1 MFWRHRLA
9 GQYCLPVITEISNL
23 QIPNPIVTMTQAP
36 LKLQGYSL
44 KNIQF
49 GNEVSSNIESLIL
62 DASVVVCGAGQT
74 SVEAAISGTPFIATI
89 LAKNQLRNANA
100 LKELG
105 YLVFDKFDPK
115 TNCPSLYKYYE
126 KQ

>member
-1 MFWRHRLA
+1 
-9 GQYCLPVITEISNL
+9 
-23 QIPNPIVTMTQAP
+23 MTQTP
-36 LKLQGYSL
+36 LKLQGCSF

-49 GNEVSSNIESLIL
+49 RNEVSRDIESLII

-89 LAKNQLRNANA
+89 LADNQLKNAHA

-105 YLVFDKFDPK
+105 CLVFDKFDPK
-115 TNCPSLYKYYE
+115 QIALHCENTLRNNNNRSFELNYASGLENVVNVAK
-126 KQ
+126 KGAQQK